1 MSFLLVYQKLTKQ
14 YRNGKMV
21 KIGIKG
27 GEKHPEKL
35 GENVQKKIE
44 EKNQI

>member
-1 MSFLLVYQKLTKQ
+1 
-14 YRNGKMV
+14 MV

-35 GENVQKKIE
+35 GEMSKKIE
-44 EKNQI
+44 EKDQI

>member
-1 MSFLLVYQKLTKQ
+1 
-14 YRNGKMV
+14 MV

-35 GENVQKKIE
+35 GEMSKKKLRKKTKFNKRTGSNNIRG
-44 EKNQI
+44 QGGF